1 MLLRVNRSAW
11 LAFVGAAACAF
22 SGAVAYAGPLPTLPD
37 PNAPAPPPGA
47 SAAPSPAASHTA
59 APLTVL
65 ERVRRGIVTIE
76 REGRV
81 LGVGTVLNGD
91 GRIVTSLAPM
101 GASDV
106 ADVRYADGSTV
117 KAKVGHRDK
126 AWDLALLVP
135 QTGKWTDG
143 LQASEADPTAVELK
157 TFIARAPKALSSVPL
172 AFKAR
177 TDARAKDGDVLPGAL
192 ELDLKG
198 FPLPSGAPVLDG
210 NGNVVAIFVNAC
222 KAIAPGAPATP
233 PAPPDYNAQ
242 AAAPCAPTIVGAP
255 IPQVRRFLFHT
266 PATAVQPPPWLGIR
280 GESDSA
286 GTFHGVRV
294 LAVANESP
302 AQKGGLKANLDRA
315 KSDLIIA
322 VDGQGVDS
330 PERLA
335 ELIGKHSA
343 GDTVKLLVFSDKVR
357 EIAVQLRP
365 PP

>member
-1 MLLRVNRSAW
+1 MLLGVKRPTLVT
-11 LAFVGAAACAF
+11 AFGVAVCAL
-22 SGAVAYAGPLPTLPD
+22 SGVASAGPLPPLPG
-37 PNAPAPPPGA
+37 PNAPSPPP
-47 SAAPSPAASHTA
+47 SAAPSPAPAPPAA

-65 ERVRRGIVTIE
+65 ERTRRGVVSVE
-76 REGRV
+76 RDGRV

-91 GRIVTSLAPM
+91 GRILTSLASL
-101 GASDV
+101 GGVDA
-106 ADVRYADGSTV
+106 ADVRYADGSVV
-117 KAKVGHRDK
+117 KAKVGHRD
-126 AWDLALLVP
+126 ARWDLALLVP

-157 TFIARAPKALSSVPL
+157 TFIARAPKLMASVPL

-177 TDARAKDGDVLPGAL
+177 SDVRDKGGDVLPGAL

-198 FPLPSGAPVLDG
+198 FPLPTGAPVLDG

-222 KAIAPGAPATP
+222 KAVAAAAPPQQP
-233 PAPPDYNAQ
+233 QPPDYNAQ
-242 AAAPCAPTIVGAP
+242 QAPPPCTPTIVGAP
-255 IPQVRRFLFHT
+255 VQTLRRFLFST

-315 KSDLIIA
+315 KGDLIIA

-330 PERLA
+330 PEKLA

-343 GDTVKLLVFSDKVR
+343 GDTVKLLVFNEKVR
-357 EIAVQLRP
+357 EVSVQLRP